1 MNAIRQFLTSILFG
15 TVVCLSSV
23 TPSIAIAQDAE
34 TTQKAV
40 AAAETF
46 LTLLDEGKYA
56 ESWDTSAAAFRNA
69 VTKEQ
74 WRAAAGQVRGGLGK
88 FVSRSVMTGTN
99 APQAQRNAQGEFIV
113 VKFMAKY
120 SNLAAA
126 IETVAPM
133 KEADGQY
140 RVSGYFVQPA
150 PTPAPAPSPTVG
162 SPTKSALTDDDIKT
176 VLRDRIDVAKRG
188 VGIVVG
194 LVDQNGTRVITH
206 GAPRA
211 GNNDKL
217 DGDSIFEIGSIT
229 KTFTAILLAD
239 MVARGEVKLDDP
251 ISKYLP
257 NTVKTPVVDGK
268 EITLEQLSRHTSGLP
283 RLPAN
288 MKPKDASNPYADY
301 TVEQLYA
308 FLNDYKASLPF
319 GKRAEYSNLG
329 VGLLGHILALR
340 AGIRYEALVQERIT
354 KPLGM
359 NSTGIVVSPVLQK
372 RLTTGHNQR
381 LPVSHWDIPTLAGAG
396 ALRSTA
402 NDMLKYLAANMGL
415 SGGLDAR
422 LLTAMQTTQVKP
434 SLDSAA
440 AVPNPMGVIG
450 LGWFLSQPQGTKV
463 VSHGGGTGGYQ
474 AYTAF
479 DPAAKRGVVVLSNST
494 AEVGDI
500 ALHLLDTRNALKAYA
515 PPKLFTPIK
524 IDAKS
529 FDEFVGVFEIAPGN
543 TLTFSRDGE
552 RFFATVTG
560 LGRLELLPYEPLSF
574 FARDFDAQVTFV
586 RENAKVEQLTLRQD
600 GIPVQLRRV
609 KSPLW
614 RRR

>member
-1 MNAIRQFLTSILFG
+1 LNSVRQFLRSIFFSAVVGLFG
-15 TVVCLSSV
+15 VA
-23 TPSIAIAQDAE
+23 PSFAIAQDTEA
-34 TTQKAV
+34 TQKAV
-40 AAAETF
+40 AAAEAF

-56 ESWDTSAAAFRNA
+56 ESWDTSAATFRSA

-74 WRAAAGQVRGGLGK
+74 WQAAAGGVRSGVGK
-88 FVSRSVMTGTN
+88 IQSRSVMTGAD
-99 APQAQRNAQGEFIV
+99 APKAQSNAQGEFIV

-126 IETVAPM
+126 IETVASM
-133 KEADGQY
+133 KDAGGQY
-140 RVSGYFVQPA
+140 RVSGYFVRPA
-150 PTPAPAPSPTVG
+150 PPPAATPSPAA
-162 SPTKSALTDDDIKT
+162 SPPKTSSLTDDDIKA

-194 LVDQNGTRVITH
+194 LVDRNGTRVISH
-206 GAPRA
+206 GAPRT
-211 GNNDKL
+211 GSNDKL

-257 NTVKTPVVDGK
+257 KTVKTPVVDGK

-283 RLPAN
+283 RLPTN

-308 FLNDYKASLPF
+308 FVNDYKTSLPF
-319 GKRAEYSNLG
+319 GKRTEYSNLG
-329 VGLLGHILALR
+329 AGLLGHIVALR
-340 AGIRYEALVQERIT
+340 AGMRYEALVQERIT

-359 NSTGIVVSPVLQK
+359 TSTGIVVTPIMQK

-381 LPVSHWDIPTLAGAG
+381 RPVSHWDLPTLAGAG

-415 SGGLDAR
+415 SAGPDAR
-422 LLTAMQTTQVKP
+422 LVAAMQTTQVKP
-434 SLDSAA
+434 VVDSADA
-440 AVPNPMGVIG
+440 TPNPLGVIG
-450 LGWFLSQPQGTKV
+450 LGWFLTQPHGTKL
-463 VSHGGGTGGYQ
+463 VSHGGGTGGYLTY
-474 AYTAF
+474 AAF
-479 DPAAKRGVVVLSNST
+479 DPVAKRGVVVLSNST
-494 AEVGDI
+494 TDVGDI
-500 ALHLLDTRNALKAYA
+500 ALHLLDTRNALKSYE
-515 PPKLFTPIK
+515 PPKVFTPVK

-543 TLTFSRDGE
+543 TLTFSREGE
-552 RFFATVTG
+552 RFFVAATG
-560 LGRLELLPYEPLSF
+560 LAKLEILPYEPLSF
-574 FARDFDAQVTFV
+574 FAKDFDAQVTFV
-586 RENAKVEQLTLRQD
+586 RENGKVEQLTLRQD
-600 GIPVQLRRV
+600 GMPVQVKRL
-609 KSPLW
+609 KSP
-614 RRR
+614 